1 VRLALALP
9 RSATALRRWAL
20 VTGVVLV
27 LLAAATS
34 GDLGRG
40 VAAALAVSGLA
51 AAAAALRRHHGEQ
64 IVPPTLTLLERQPL
78 GPDAGL
84 ALVAAGGRRLIVG
97 WGAAGV
103 TLLAEL
109 THDGP
114 RGAP

>member
-1 VRLALALP
+1 MRFASALP

-20 VTGVVLV
+20 VTGAVLV

-40 VAAALAVSGLA
+40 IAAALAVAGLA
-51 AAAAALRRHHGEQ
+51 AAAAALHRHHGEQ
-64 IVPPTLTLLERQPL
+64 IAPPTLTLLERQPL
-78 GPDAGL
+78 GRDAGL
-84 ALVAAGGRRLIVG
+84 ALVTADGRRLIVG
-97 WGAAGV
+97 WGATGV

-109 THDGP
+109 SHDGP